1 MAIMVFIF
9 TPTLTLK
16 HWIYVLQ
23 TARHHSNTDLE
34 VTLHWGSR
42 CCSWPDLTTSL
53 LLLVTELWLELS
65 RESWSLWWWS
75 TIKPPTSWLDLMLM
89 LLLRLHW
96 LALGR
101 SNIMQTELA
110 ENQSC
115 IYKYNAI
122 TVLDCAL
129 NRIPPH
135 PDRYQNQDCFRY
147 LYYGYTA
154 TPPRKSGNI
163 AYITCH

>member
-1 MAIMVFIF
+1 MLF
-9 TPTLTLK
+9 LT
-16 HWIYVLQ
+16 
-23 TARHHSNTDLE
+23 
-34 VTLHWGSR
+34 
-42 CCSWPDLTTSL
+42 WPHYLTT
-53 LLLVTELWLELS
+53 VVGDRVELWLELS

-147 LYYGYTA
+147 LYSGYTPQKVGKYNLSLRSTWPRNQA
-154 TPPRKSGNI
+154 TVLSTRTYHQRKWERGRETSLVFM
-163 AYITCH
+163 ADLR